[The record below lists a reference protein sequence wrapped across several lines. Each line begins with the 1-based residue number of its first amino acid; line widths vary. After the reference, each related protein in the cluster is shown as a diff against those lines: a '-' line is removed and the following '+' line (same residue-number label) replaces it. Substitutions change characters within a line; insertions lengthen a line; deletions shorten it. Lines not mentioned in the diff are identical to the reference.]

1 MKKLLFVPLALCLL
15 TSTSCVKKI
24 IDDASGGVKDRQC
37 DCTYISPSLPEKKE
51 STTIKN
57 KNQWDGEM
65 DCSTLSGKYSVE
77 GYSGTCLLSN

>member
-37 DCTYISPSLPEKKE
+37 DCTYTSSTEPEKKE

-57 KNQWDGEM
+57 KNQWDGET
-65 DCSTLSGKYSVE
+65 DCDKLSGKYTVD
-77 GYSGTCLLSN
+77 GYYGTCLLSN